1 MTGLLD
7 GLVRDGL
14 VERVFDEHDRRS
26 VSISLTDKG
35 QAKLDDVMP
44 DYYARLRACMAE
56 VDEQSRVQLERTLEL
71 INHGLIE
78 FSKK

>member
-1 MTGLLD
+1 
-7 GLVRDGL
+7 
-14 VERVFDEHDRRS
+14 
-26 VSISLTDKG
+26 LTDKG